1 VKHLN
6 LSDVRNPDSAP
17 QVIFHQIKVASEVAT
32 SGETLIVNLPQHP
45 NRKPPNLRAV
55 FQMVNELPDRHL
67 QVLVCLRRMF
77 DAAEQA
83 VGTPVGTLT
92 QRHGHLIGTE
102 PQGIEL
108 CGPGHRPGL
117 GGIDGMVRG
126 LAQPFPA
133 RQFGNEA
140 AFASF
145 RLI

>member
-1 VKHLN
+1 VLGKGN
-6 LSDVRNPDSAP
+6 EGEAICD
-17 QVIFHQIKVASEVAT
+17 HQIKVASEVAT

-102 PQGIEL
+102 PQGIGL